1 MHRTDTTHTTVKYS
15 IWNFELNIYGIWI
28 NVLKRCMVIFNMY
41 TYKCI
46 ERGKKTSDI
55 QFISIKIENF
65 ILTQYVVRKKF

>member
-1 MHRTDTTHTTVKYS
+1 
-15 IWNFELNIYGIWI
+15 
-28 NVLKRCMVIFNMY
+28 MVIFNMY

-46 ERGKKTSDI
+46 GRGKKTSNI